1 MKRKKMFTKFY
12 VAIFLSYF
20 VVRIMSVFENDF
32 DKDET
37 TGSLINDDVI
47 SYFVIILGLVLIII
61 DCMMISLFYSATS
74 KFIELLMHAKDQ
86 KCNRIYVRMVNITVI
101 LLIIIKSIGSHI
113 LDNGYYLFF
122 LIDEVEEIENT
133 AVYNSFEKYIE
144 YSFLTEMLLDGACVV
159 CQNFLHF
166 LIGCILLLIYYKLGN
181 NKPLMTEVY
190 EEIRE
195 WEESSRLNTDNSF
208 IFSRSETKIKGL
220 NASDITL

>member
-1 MKRKKMFTKFY
+1 
-12 VAIFLSYF
+12 
-20 VVRIMSVFENDF
+20 
-32 DKDET
+32 
-37 TGSLINDDVI
+37 
-47 SYFVIILGLVLIII
+47 
-61 DCMMISLFYSATS
+61 
-74 KFIELLMHAKDQ
+74 
-86 KCNRIYVRMVNITVI
+86 
-101 LLIIIKSIGSHI
+101 
-113 LDNGYYLFF
+113 
-122 LIDEVEEIENT
+122 
-133 AVYNSFEKYIE
+133 
-144 YSFLTEMLLDGACVV
+144 MLLDGACVV